1 MGLCYTNKNYCL
13 FAAILLDI
21 NSQRAVVV
29 VMKSIATKRQ
39 VCLTLLVKEVI
50 FPVVLLLVKT
60 RLWDVGPEELECAC
74 CKSQTGAFMQM
85 LPSF

>member
-29 VMKSIATKRQ
+29 VIATKRQ

-50 FPVVLLLVKT
+50 FPMVLLLVKT
-60 RLWDVGPEELECAC
+60 EKDCGMWDQR
-74 CKSQTGAFMQM
+74 S
-85 LPSF
+85 

>member
-13 FAAILLDI
+13 FSAILLDI

-60 RLWDVGPEELECAC
+60 AKDCGMWDQR
-74 CKSQTGAFMQM
+74 S
-85 LPSF
+85 